1 MENGIITKGISSF
14 YYVKISNGKVIEC
27 KARGRFRNTGITP
40 IVGDNVTVELLDEE
54 HGTIVEIMPRKT
66 MLIRP
71 LVANVDQAIVVF
83 SLKKPDLNFTL
94 LDKLLIL
101 IEHNKLDAIICL
113 NKSDLDDDDTF
124 NNVASIYGNI
134 GYRVIKFNGLTGE
147 GMDELNNHIQGK
159 ISVFAG
165 PSGVG
170 KSTIS
175 NKLQSKIK
183 METGEISQK
192 ISRGKHTTR
201 HAELIEVNKDS
212 YIVDTP
218 GFSSIDLTFI
228 QPEELQY
235 VFKEFNQ
242 FIGECKF
249 TSCLHH
255 KENICEI
262 KDQVGK
268 GIIPVQRYNAYVDI
282 LQELQ
287 QTRRKFR

>member
-1 MENGIITKGISSF
+1 MKNGIITKGISSF
-14 YYVKISNGKVIEC
+14 YYVKLSSGKVVEC
-27 KARGRFRNTGITP
+27 KARGRFRNAGITP
-40 IVGDNVTVELLDEE
+40 VVGDSVSIELSDED
-54 HGTIVEIMPRKT
+54 HGTIEEIMPRKT

-83 SLKKPDLNFTL
+83 ALKKPDVNFTL

-101 IEHNKLDAIICL
+101 IEHNKLDALICL

-124 NNVASIYGNI
+124 KNVAVIYENI
-134 GYRVIKFNGLTGE
+134 GYKVIKFNGLTGE
-147 GMDELNNHIQGK
+147 GIDELKEHIQGK

-175 NKLQSKIK
+175 NKLQSKVK

-201 HAELIEVNKDS
+201 HAELIEVNKDT

-218 GFSSIDLTFI
+218 GFSSIDLGFI
-228 QPEELQY
+228 EPEELQF

-249 TSCLHH
+249 ASCIHN
-255 KENICEI
+255 KENICKI
-262 KDQVGK
+262 KEQVDK
-268 GIIPVQRYNAYVDI
+268 GTIPVQRYNAYVDI

-287 QTRRKFR
+287 QSRRKFK